1 MFRKKRQQ
9 SAEDSAEGAD
19 PGDEISV
26 IADAPAQDYRPGLP
40 PRPDG
45 PFDVT
50 EVDDPA
56 QGRVS
61 LGGIWIPSREGLEVR
76 IEADQTTASVVAVT
90 LVMGEGALQ
99 VQPFAAPR
107 SEGIWAD
114 VRKELRADITRQGG
128 TSEEVQGPVGI
139 EVRTKVPVRTA
150 EGTNAIQPARFLGV
164 DGPRWFLRGVITGR
178 PASETDT
185 DGDLISLFRDLV
197 VVRGAAAMAPREP
210 VPLTLPPMVSEGGES
225 DGSGLVGEGGE
236 HGDDANHSVD
246 DLQPFDRG
254 PEITE
259 IR

>member
-9 SAEDSAEGAD
+9 GIEDSPDSADQVEQVGPAEV
-19 PGDEISV
+19 E
-26 IADAPAQDYRPGLP
+26 PAVDDRPVLA

-50 EVDDPA
+50 EVEDPA
-56 QGRVS
+56 DGRVS
-61 LGGIWIPSREGLEVR
+61 RGGLWIPSREGLEVR

-90 LVMGEGALQ
+90 LVLGEGALQ

-128 TSEEVQGPVGI
+128 TSEEVDGPVGV

-150 EGTNAIQPARFLGV
+150 DGSNAIQPARFLGV

-178 PASETDT
+178 PAVEFATDA
-185 DGDLISLFRDLV
+185 DLISMFRDLV
-197 VVRGAAAMAPREP
+197 VVRGSEAMAPREP
-210 VPLTLPPMVSEGGES
+210 VPLTLPPMVTES
-225 DGSGLVGEGGE
+225 D
-236 HGDDANHSVD
+236 DDADSQDDHDTDQAAGNAD
-246 DLQPFDRG
+246 DLQPFERG